1 MPICNFKRTKT
12 HDKRTRVF
20 KLGVEKSAPF
30 LTKINQD
37 YNRGDIMKFT
47 VNNQEWQ
54 LLFVNPSNGNL
65 KRSDGSITIG
75 MTDNNSRTVYI
86 NNRLSDYMLDKCLA
100 HELCHVYAFSFDYFM
115 DIETEE
121 IVADFFSLFGR
132 SMVYMLDDLVRILK
146 KAYIA

>member
-1 MPICNFKRTKT
+1 MIK
-12 HDKRTRVF
+12 
-20 KLGVEKSAPF
+20 GVEKSAPF

-75 MTDNNSRTVYI
+75 MTDNNTKTVYI
-86 NNRLSDYMLDKCLA
+86 NNKLNCALTDKVIC
-100 HELCHVYAFSFDYFM
+100 HELTHVFAFEFDYSM

-121 IVADFFSLFGR
+121 IVADFMSLYGR
-132 SMVYMLDDLVRILK
+132 NIIYLLDDLVQVLK